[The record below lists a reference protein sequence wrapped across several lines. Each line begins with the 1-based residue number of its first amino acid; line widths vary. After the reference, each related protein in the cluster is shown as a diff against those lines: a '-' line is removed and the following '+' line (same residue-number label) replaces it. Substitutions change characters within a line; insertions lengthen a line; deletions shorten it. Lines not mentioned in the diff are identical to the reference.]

1 MPEIV
6 CRKCKEDTESRI
18 VIKRLPLEKIEGE
31 FYNGLEEL
39 YCRNIIK
46 FKRKGRKIN
55 NWITE
60 ECRNRII
67 VKKIK
72 RKE

>member
-1 MPEIV
+1 MPKIV
-6 CRKCKEDTESRI
+6 CEKCEKDTETRI
-18 VIKRLPLEKIEGE
+18 VLKHNPLIEVEADLPS
-31 FYNGLEEL
+31 GLKEL
-39 YCRNIIK
+39 KCHNIIK

-67 VKKIK
+67 IKKIK
-72 RKE
+72 VE